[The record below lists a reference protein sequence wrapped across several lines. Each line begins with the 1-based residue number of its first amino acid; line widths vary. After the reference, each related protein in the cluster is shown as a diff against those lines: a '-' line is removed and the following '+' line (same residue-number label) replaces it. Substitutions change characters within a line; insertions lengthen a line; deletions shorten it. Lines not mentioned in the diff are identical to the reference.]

1 VKNRRLIIALFAF
14 WLVAGPI
21 AAQPVGQPCESMS
34 MSAPDDCCGDG
45 MDQATCLSACPA
57 VSPAMAFRAVQ
68 VNTTAVTAAVIATP
82 SFRHAS
88 VLAPPD
94 IAPPK
99 TSVS

>member
-1 VKNRRLIIALFAF
+1 
-14 WLVAGPI
+14 
-21 AAQPVGQPCESMS
+21 
-34 MSAPDDCCGDG
+34 MSAPVDDCCGDG
-45 MDQATCLSACPA
+45 MDQATCLSACLA
-57 VSPAMAFRAVQ
+57 VSPAMPVRAVQ